1 MDTGTSQNVSVI
13 EPMSPAIERVK
24 VMLFRPFDLSKW
36 FTIGFC
42 AWLAYLG
49 KGGGGPGGPPNF
61 NFLRSGGY
69 KRHEPAVDEIKSF
82 IIEHLPMVI
91 IGAAAAIIIMITLWL
106 VFTWLTSRG
115 KFMFL
120 HCVAGNKAEVK
131 IPWAKFKD
139 HANSLFLFKIVLSL
153 ISSAVMSVPCVIGA
167 IFLIP
172 AIIAK
177 QVAVIVIGAVMLGFA
192 LLVIGIIFSLINKF
206 TDDFVVP
213 IMFLRMAR
221 CTAGWREFLN
231 LLGTN
236 KGRFALYILFQI
248 ALAVAIGF
256 CVSMVCVVGCCCCG
270 VSILLFIP
278 YIGTVVLLPVF
289 VFKRSYS
296 LFFLKQFGLRFDV
309 FLPDAIPVTG
319 PA

>member
-1 MDTGTSQNVSVI
+1 MVTGASQNVSVI
-13 EPMSPAIERVK
+13 DPISPAIERVK
-24 VMLFRPFDLSKW
+24 AVLFRPFDLSKW

-49 KGGGGPGGPPNF
+49 KGGGGSGGTPNF
-61 NFLRSGGY
+61 NFPRGGSDY
-69 KRHEPAVDEIKSF
+69 NSHQPAVDEIKSF
-82 IIEHLPMVI
+82 VIEHLPMVI
-91 IGAAAAIIIMITLWL
+91 IGVAAAIVIMITLWL
-106 VFTWLTSRG
+106 VFTWLTSKG

-153 ISSAVMSVPCVIGA
+153 ISTAVMSIPCVIGA

-177 QVAVIVIGAVMLGFA
+177 QVIVIVIGAVMLGFA
-192 LLVIGIIFSLINKF
+192 LIVIGIIFALINKF

-213 IMFLRMAR
+213 IMFLRTAR
-221 CTAGWREFLN
+221 CTAGWRE
-231 LLGTN
+231 LLGLLGAN
-236 KGRFALYILFQI
+236 KGRFVLYILFQI
-248 ALAVAIGF
+248 VLAIGIGF
-256 CVSMVCVVGCCCCG
+256 CVSMVCLVGCCCCC

-296 LFFLKQFGLRFDV
+296 LCYLQ
-309 FLPDAIPVTG
+309 
-319 PA
+319 